1 MPKLIEI
8 IGSPG
13 SGKTFIS
20 SKLQLL
26 KINNEQVYFHS
37 GRWKNLSK
45 FKNLNFL
52 SKFFIKLKVIINII
66 FFYFIFNKRLFFKK
80 FYKRNFF
87 FRIIL
92 LIYRD
97 LVSIELLKKTLSDDK
112 YLIMEPGIIM
122 FFLQDYFYSNKNIT
136 KKDMSIF
143 NKFFLKADYIIC
155 TDCDFDL
162 SIKRLELRKRGLPQ
176 RMKDFNIDEVKQ
188 TVKKSNKVIF
198 EYISNHKNLNS
209 KIIKIDTSNEFNKIK
224 NEILNEL
231 N

>member
-87 FRIIL
+87 F
-92 LIYRD
+92 
-97 LVSIELLKKTLSDDK
+97 
-112 YLIMEPGIIM
+112 
-122 FFLQDYFYSNKNIT
+122 
-136 KKDMSIF
+136 
-143 NKFFLKADYIIC
+143 
-155 TDCDFDL
+155 
-162 SIKRLELRKRGLPQ
+162 
-176 RMKDFNIDEVKQ
+176 
-188 TVKKSNKVIF
+188 
-198 EYISNHKNLNS
+198 
-209 KIIKIDTSNEFNKIK
+209 
-224 NEILNEL
+224 
-231 N
+231 

>member
-87 FRIIL
+87 LGLFYL
-92 LIYRD
+92 F
-97 LVSIELLKKTLSDDK
+97 IET
-112 YLIMEPGIIM
+112 
-122 FFLQDYFYSNKNIT
+122 
-136 KKDMSIF
+136 
-143 NKFFLKADYIIC
+143 
-155 TDCDFDL
+155 
-162 SIKRLELRKRGLPQ
+162 
-176 RMKDFNIDEVKQ
+176 
-188 TVKKSNKVIF
+188 
-198 EYISNHKNLNS
+198 
-209 KIIKIDTSNEFNKIK
+209 
-224 NEILNEL
+224 
-231 N
+231 